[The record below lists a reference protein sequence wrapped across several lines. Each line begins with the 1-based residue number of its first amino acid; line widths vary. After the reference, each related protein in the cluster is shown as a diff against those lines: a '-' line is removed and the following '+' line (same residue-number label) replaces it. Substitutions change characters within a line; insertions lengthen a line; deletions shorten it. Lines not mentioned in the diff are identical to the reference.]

1 MTRVLL
7 LPGLASDAA
16 LWRAQAQALAR
27 AGHEPV
33 VTDVHAR
40 HPSLAQMAQALLA
53 EQPGP
58 LVLAGT
64 SMGGILALEVW
75 RQAPQRVAGLA
86 LLGTSARA
94 DTPEVRRLRTE
105 AIALFES
112 GRMAEVL
119 QANLAFVFHP
129 RNQGNPAMVSD
140 YFEMVGRA
148 GPAQLVA
155 QNRALMAREDRRAA
169 LQAIGVPV
177 LVACGADDRLTPPEC
192 SREIA
197 AAVPGA
203 VLEVLPQCGH
213 LLTWEQPEAV
223 NGLLLDWL
231 ERLGTLPAPGQVDP
245 SGQRRVQPLHGE
257 DP

>member
-16 LWRAQAQALAR
+16 LWRAQTQALAR
-27 AGHEPV
+27 AGHESV

-94 DTPEVRRLRTE
+94 DTPEVRQLRTE

-129 RNQGNPAMVSD
+129 GNQGDAAMVSD

-155 QNRALMAREDRRAA
+155 QNRALMAREDRRGE

-177 LVACGADDRLTPPEC
+177 LVACGADDLLTPPEC

-223 NGLLLDWL
+223 NRLLLDWL
-231 ERLGTLPAPGQVDP
+231 DRLGTPLPVPG
-245 SGQRRVQPLHGE
+245 
-257 DP
+257 

>member
-7 LPGLASDAA
+7 LPGLASDEA
-16 LWRAQAQALAR
+16 LWRAQSAALVR

-53 EQPGP
+53 EHAGP

-75 RQAPQRVAGLA
+75 RQAPQRVVGLA

-94 DTPEVRRLRTE
+94 DTPDVRRLRTE
-105 AIALFES
+105 AIALFEA

-119 QANLAFVFHP
+119 QANVAFAFHP
-129 RNQGNPAMVSD
+129 RNQGDSTLVGE
-140 YFEMVGRA
+140 YFAMVGRA
-148 GPAQLVA
+148 GAAQLVA
-155 QNRALMAREDRRAA
+155 QNRAILAREDRRA
-169 LQAIGVPV
+169 LLGDIRVPT
-177 LVACGADDRLTPPEC
+177 LVACGADDMLTPPAF

-197 AAVPGA
+197 EAVPGA
-203 VLEVLPQCGH
+203 VLEVLPECGH

-223 NGLLLDWL
+223 NRLLLAWL
-231 ERLGTLPAPGQVDP
+231 AR
-245 SGQRRVQPLHGE
+245 SGFASR
-257 DP
+257 

>member
-16 LWRAQAQALAR
+16 LWRDQAQALAH

-40 HPSLAQMAQALLA
+40 HASLAQMAQALLA
-53 EQPGP
+53 EHPGP

-75 RQAPQRVAGLA
+75 RQAPRRVAGLA

-119 QANLAFVFHP
+119 QANLAFVFHE
-129 RNQGNPAMVSD
+129 RNQADSAMVSD

-148 GPAQLVA
+148 GPAQLVV

-169 LQAIGVPV
+169 LGAIGVPV

-192 SREIA
+192 SCEIA

-223 NGLLLDWL
+223 NRLLLDWL
-231 ERLGTLPAPGQVDP
+231 DRLGELPAG
-245 SGQRRVQPLHGE
+245 G
-257 DP
+257 

>member
-53 EQPGP
+53 EQPGS

>member
-1 MTRVLL
+1 MTRVIL

-16 LWRAQAQALAR
+16 LWREQIRALAQ

-33 VTDVHAR
+33 VSDAHAR
-40 HPSLAQMAQALLA
+40 HPSLARMAQALLDDH
-53 EQPGP
+53 PGP

-75 RQAPQRVAGLA
+75 HQAPARVAALA

-94 DTPEVRRLRTE
+94 DTPEVRQLRTE
-105 AIALFES
+105 AIALFED

-119 QANLAFVFHP
+119 QANVPFAFHP
-129 RNQGNPAMVSD
+129 RHQADAAMVGA

-148 GPAQLVA
+148 GAAQLVA
-155 QNRALMAREDRRAA
+155 QNRAILAREDRRA
-169 LQAIGVPV
+169 LLGDIRVPT
-177 LVACGADDRLTPPEC
+177 LVACGADDMLTPPAF

-197 AAVPGA
+197 EAVPGA
-203 VLEVLPQCGH
+203 VLEVLPECGH

-223 NGLLLDWL
+223 NRLLLAWL
-231 ERLGTLPAPGQVDP
+231 AR
-245 SGQRRVQPLHGE
+245 SGFASR
-257 DP
+257 

>member
-27 AGHEPV
+27 GGHEPV

-40 HPSLAQMAQALLA
+40 HPSLAQMAQALLT

-75 RQAPQRVAGLA
+75 RQAPRRVAGLA

-119 QANLAFVFHP
+119 QANLAFVFHQ
-129 RNQGNPAMVSD
+129 RNQMDPAMVSD
-140 YFEMVGRA
+140 YFEMIGRA
-148 GPAQLVA
+148 GPVQLVA
-155 QNRALMAREDRRAA
+155 QNRALMAREDRRAE
-169 LQAIGVPV
+169 LKAIGVPV

-203 VLEVLPQCGH
+203 RLEVLPQCGH

-223 NGLLLDWL
+223 NRLLLGWL
-231 ERLGTLPAPGQVDP
+231 EGLGAQPAPG
-245 SGQRRVQPLHGE
+245 
-257 DP
+257 

>member
-16 LWRAQAQALAR
+16 LWRAQSAALAQA
-27 AGHEPV
+27 GHAPI

-40 HPSLAQMAQALLA
+40 HPSLVQMAQALLA
-53 EQPGP
+53 EHAGP

-64 SMGGILALEVW
+64 SMGGMLALEVW
-75 RQAPQRVAGLA
+75 RQAPERVAGLA

-105 AIALFES
+105 AIALFEA
-112 GRMAEVL
+112 GRMHEVL
-119 QANLAFVFHP
+119 QANVAFVFHP
-129 RNQGNPAMVSD
+129 RNQADSSMVSD

-148 GPAQLVA
+148 GAAQLVA
-155 QNRALMAREDRRAA
+155 QNRAILAREDRRAQ
-169 LQAIGVPV
+169 LGAIGVPV
-177 LVACGADDRLTPPEC
+177 LVACGAEDVLTPPEC

-197 AAVPGA
+197 QAVPGA
-203 VLEVLPQCGH
+203 VLEVLPGCGH

-223 NGLLLDWL
+223 NRLLLQWL
-231 ERLGTLPAPGQVDP
+231 ER
-245 SGQRRVQPLHGE
+245 VQPSLR
-257 DP
+257 DASRA